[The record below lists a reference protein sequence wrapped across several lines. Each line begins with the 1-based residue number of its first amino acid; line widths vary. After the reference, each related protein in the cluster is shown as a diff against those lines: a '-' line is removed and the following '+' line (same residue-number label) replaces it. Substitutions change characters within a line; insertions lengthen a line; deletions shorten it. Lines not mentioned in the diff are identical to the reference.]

1 MQNLILCLITES
13 SQIEPLVLYQLHI
26 AAAQGSRASDKET
39 ELPADQ
45 VGNGQLCPTGVNITV
60 SHFICTG
67 INKRCKR

>member
-1 MQNLILCLITES
+1 M
-13 SQIEPLVLYQLHI
+13 PLYLLHT
-26 AAAQGSRASDKET
+26 AATQGSQVSDQET
-39 ELPADQ
+39 QLPADQ

>member
-1 MQNLILCLITES
+1 MG
-13 SQIEPLVLYQLHI
+13 LYQNEPMALYLLHT
-26 AAAQGSRASDKET
+26 AATQGSQVSDQET
-39 ELPADQ
+39 QLPADQ